1 MNNNDILRRFRYAL
15 DIKDSVMV
23 EAFRLSGYE
32 VDRDGVKDF
41 LKKDW
46 EEGYT
51 KCNDRVLG
59 LFLDGFITYKRGKR
73 ENGKERK
80 PDKKLTNNMI
90 LKKMQIAL
98 GFRSDDMLKIFSLAG
113 LELSNS
119 ELSALFRNIDHKN
132 YKECGDKY
140 MRNFLKGLT
149 IRYRNLD

>member
-15 DIKDSVMV
+15 DIKDTEMV

-32 VDRDGVKDF
+32 IDRDGVKNF
-41 LKKDW
+41 LKKDG
-46 EEGYT
+46 EEGQV
-51 KCNDRVLG
+51 KCNDRILG
-59 LFLDGFITYKRGKR
+59 LFLDGFITYKRGKM

-80 PDKKLTNNMI
+80 PDKKMTNNMI

-98 GFRSDDMLKIFSLAG
+98 GFRSDDMLKIFRLAG
-113 LELSNS
+113 LEISNS
-119 ELSALFRNIDHKN
+119 ELSALFRNKEHKN

-149 IRYRNLD
+149 ICYRDVD

>member
-32 VDRDGVKDF
+32 VDRDKVKDF
-41 LKKDW
+41 LKKDG
-46 EEGYT
+46 EEGQV
-51 KCNDRVLG
+51 KCNDRILG
-59 LFLDGFITYKRGKR
+59 LFLDGFITYKRGKM
-73 ENGKERK
+73 EGGKERK
-80 PDKKLTNNMI
+80 PDKNLTNNMI

-98 GFRSDDMLKIFSLAG
+98 GFRSDDMLKIFRLAG
-113 LELSNS
+113 LEISNS
-119 ELSALFRNIDHKN
+119 ELSALFRSKDHKN

-149 IRYRNLD
+149 IYYRGLD